1 MYSCERCFLGDY
13 QRMNLFGPFADNL
26 ICGKSYLR
34 MSFLPLEITMPECV
48 VEALMPCR
56 L

>member
-13 QRMNLFGPFADNL
+13 QRMNLFGPFAENL

-34 MSFLPLEITMPECV
+34 KILFADELLAV
-48 VEALMPCR
+48 GDYDA
-56 L
+56 